1 MVTRKFG
8 VADIDKIM
16 EQYRPF
22 TVGFEKVFDNL
33 NNVSDMANNYPPY
46 NIIRVDEENFII
58 EIAGAGFRQDEF
70 NINLVPEGNK
80 LVVQGVQDRGEDS
93 REFLHKGIGARNF
106 TRTFALADNV
116 EVVGAD
122 FVDGMLNISLKKV
135 VPEEMKVKTIPVNAK
150 KSDNREVLVE
160 S

>member
-93 REFLHKGIGARNF
+93 REFLHRGIGARNF